1 MLASRARLQTTG
13 PQSQAALRHGST
25 GQLCL
30 FNCMSKCLLLAFNRN
45 SIFKILILNSATLI
59 NSFIN
64 SNSLSL
70 DHLKFFHIEQKYYLQ
85 LVMVISYKYLYLVS
99 DFKGNISNLSPLNM
113 MFAEGF
119 LVSTFYE
126 VKEFS
131 LYS

>member
-1 MLASRARLQTTG
+1 
-13 PQSQAALRHGST
+13 
-25 GQLCL
+25 
-30 FNCMSKCLLLAFNRN
+30 MSKCLFKHLMAFNRN

-70 DHLKFFHIEQKYYLQ
+70 DHLKFFHMEQKYYLQ

-113 MFAEGF
+113 FAEGF

-131 LYS
+131 LCS